1 LHQRGIDL
9 QLLEKWR
16 FPWVLENARRFE
28 TPIPYKHPRGAM
40 IWVDVE
46 MNDEVGTMKDEG
58 GCDGC

>member
-1 LHQRGIDL
+1 M
-9 QLLEKWR
+9 
-16 FPWVLENARRFE
+16 LENARRFE